1 MNWSV
6 LRELRERA
14 GVPRRKIAALADL
27 SEAYIASVESGQRPN
42 ITTVNLQRIVRALAT
57 ATGVQEGEIAKM
69 LFQDSQDSGTNANT
83 TATAER

>member
-69 LFQDSQDSGTNANT
+69 LFQSSTNTNAAAT
-83 TATAER
+83 TDR

>member
-69 LFQDSQDSGTNANT
+69 LFQSSTNTNT
-83 TATAER
+83 AATTDR